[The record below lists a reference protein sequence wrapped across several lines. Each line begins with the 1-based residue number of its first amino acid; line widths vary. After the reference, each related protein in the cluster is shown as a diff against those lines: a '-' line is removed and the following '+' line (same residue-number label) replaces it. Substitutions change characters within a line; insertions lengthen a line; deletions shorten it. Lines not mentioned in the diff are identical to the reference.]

1 MSRQRPAELL
11 SEEATRILLRESAA
25 GKVIEG
31 VDLAGTRTAAGRVG
45 ARADDAEELARVRQQ
60 VSAALDRL
68 DVVIEKVLDERK
80 NAEADANRWITIVG
94 LLVVI
99 LVLASAVA
107 PFLNIEPKG
116 GVLSAVFSSLSVA
129 ALLYMLYSPVQKRL
143 SIADDRSNLVLMSTA
158 YRLRFATART
168 YSDYADLARE
178 LTEALRIT
186 RQDGGP

>member
-11 SEEATRILLRESAA
+11 SEEAKRILLRESAA

-31 VDLAGTRTAAGRVG
+31 VDLAEPRTTARRVG
-45 ARADDAEELARVRQQ
+45 ASADDGEDLARVRQQ

-80 NAEADANRWITIVG
+80 TAESDANRWITIVG
-94 LLVVI
+94 LLVVV

-143 SIADDRSNLVLMSTA
+143 SIADDRSNLILMSTA

-178 LTEALRIT
+178 LTEALRIS